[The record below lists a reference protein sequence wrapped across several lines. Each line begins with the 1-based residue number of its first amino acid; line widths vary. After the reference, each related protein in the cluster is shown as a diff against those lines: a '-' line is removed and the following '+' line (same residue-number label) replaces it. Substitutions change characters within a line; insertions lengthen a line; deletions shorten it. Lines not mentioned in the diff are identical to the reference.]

1 LNTLPKERL
10 RQIFESTIDS
20 GEKYCG
26 NVDEIDYYSLLCK
39 STANNQL
46 YKIFSCNLFMYNYT
60 YKEDDAVL
68 MVFSIP
74 LSLSD
79 NSQENKHV
87 SERIFDVLK
96 IVEEC
101 FVTVD
106 FMDLKTVKEDKF
118 LYMTI
123 VKKIKE
129 DE

>member
-1 LNTLPKERL
+1 MNTPPKERL

-26 NVDEIDYYSLLCK
+26 NIADIDYYSLLCK

-60 YKEDDAVL
+60 FNEEDAVL

-74 LSLSD
+74 TSVTD
-79 NSQENKHV
+79 NSPENKHV
-87 SERIFDVLK
+87 SERILDVLK

-101 FVTVD
+101 FITVD

-129 DE
+129 EE

>member
-1 LNTLPKERL
+1 MNTLPKERL

>member
-1 LNTLPKERL
+1 LNTPPKERL

-26 NVDEIDYYSLLCK
+26 NIADIDYYSLLCK

-60 YKEDDAVL
+60 FNEEDAVL

-74 LSLSD
+74 TSVTD
-79 NSQENKHV
+79 NSPENKHV
-87 SERIFDVLK
+87 SERILDVLK

-101 FVTVD
+101 FITVD

-129 DE
+129 EE